1 MLMSLGISIPRA
13 LIDGIEYALAYAV
26 DVGVGGAAP
35 DPTEREGGGGREG
48 VRRCM
53 ILSRLWAYFEI

>member
-1 MLMSLGISIPRA
+1 MPMSLGISIPRA
-13 LIDGIEYALAYAV
+13 LIDGIEYAFDTLAYAL

-53 ILSRLWAYFEI
+53 ILSRLWA